1 MGSYTGTKKERSGEG
16 MRYIAIWKYKDYN
29 PESVKKQLAIHNE
42 RGKKGEQVKSLLPPH
57 SFLSEPGG
65 FTIFETEN
73 EAEIVK
79 YCRDYSPVLN
89 VKVIPIVES
98 MKFVELFK

>member
-1 MGSYTGTKKERSGEG
+1 VGSYTSTKKEGRGEK
-16 MRYIAIWKYKDYN
+16 MKYIAIWKYKDYN
-29 PESVKKQLAIHNE
+29 PESVKKQLVIHNE
-42 RGKKGEQVKSLLPPH
+42 RGKKGEQVKSLLPPY

-65 FTIFETEN
+65 FTIFETED